1 MAYNNTIV
9 HIVSKRHLELFLTRY
24 SLWKMNIISLE
35 CKSEYIKKICSILSL
50 LKDPFH
56 CHFFTRYT
64 VMLLRIISLYVFFA
78 LYASCAQILV
88 CTIHCN
94 TASSS
99 EKMRRKYCKKFAKK
113 CLLQFTLAHVT
124 SSSSSKQFGIAHKI
138 RTNQYRVY
146 PIQSIIQ

>member
-1 MAYNNTIV
+1 
-9 HIVSKRHLELFLTRY
+9 
-24 SLWKMNIISLE
+24 
-35 CKSEYIKKICSILSL
+35 
-50 LKDPFH
+50 
-56 CHFFTRYT
+56 
-64 VMLLRIISLYVFFA
+64 MLLRIISLYVFFA

-99 EKMRRKYCKKFAKK
+99 EKMRRKYCKKFEKK
-113 CLLQFTLAHVT
+113 MPTAVHTHVT